1 MARHAHAELV
11 DGLGGPTEICRY
23 IKEKTGVDVTTAN
36 VSMWRVNGIPHKY
49 RPLLVIMAR
58 QLRKKKLVPVDFIFG
73 AAA

>member
-1 MARHAHAELV
+1 M
-11 DGLGGPTEICRY
+11 
-23 IKEKTGVDVTTAN
+23 DVTTAN